1 MIFFFFSFLGF
12 ERERGWNTDGRR
24 LEERLDA
31 QRERV
36 SDINE
41 GIFYIYYF
49 NELRVKIK
57 N

>member
-1 MIFFFFSFLGF
+1 MFFFFFFSFLGF

-24 LEERLDA
+24 LEERVDA
-31 QRERV
+31 ERE
-36 SDINE
+36 SEINE